1 MEETRDYLEQ
11 AGFSSILLTPDPG
24 YVRSMQDR
32 NDPLYKKIADALP
45 DNGELADYV
54 ASLSIEAA
62 K

>member
-1 MEETRDYLEQ
+1 
-11 AGFSSILLTPDPG
+11 LTPDPG